1 METISIALACTVLG
15 AIISYL
21 TFQRNKTK
29 DTKEEIQGLT
39 KLQEESKYVVK
50 GVDEIRYNLRD
61 MNKNM
66 SDMNERLIRVEESC
80 KQAHKRIDKLE
91 GK

>member
-39 KLQEESKYVVK
+39 RLQEESKYVVK

-80 KQAHKRIDKLE
+80 KQAHKRLDNLE

>member
-29 DTKEEIQGLT
+29 DTKEEIKGLT

-80 KQAHKRIDKLE
+80 KQAHKRLDKLE

>member
-80 KQAHKRIDKLE
+80 KQAHKRLDNLE

>member
-80 KQAHKRIDKLE
+80 KQAHKRLDKLE